1 MKKTYVLSAFLFLF
15 MGIFSSCGSSKNT
28 QSETLGFD
36 PMGTKL
42 KKSDVQM
49 HAEES
54 PETRAWG
61 NAQHFRSSVANNLA
75 ELQARGKF
83 ARSIE
88 AAILSASK
96 SSGLAIEKYAG
107 SNDTG
112 SSVSDQGTKDND
124 FLEGIAQAIVKNA
137 IPVKSDEYMLP
148 NRQYNVYVCL
158 EYRGAK
164 DEVVEG
170 IIEKIEN
177 KIPSDQRKELETEF
191 EKFENDLKENLAK

>member
-1 MKKTYVLSAFLFLF
+1 MKKINLLSVILSLSIVFIA
-15 MGIFSSCGSSKNT
+15 SCGSSKSA
-28 QSETLGFD
+28 QSEALGFD

-42 KKSDVQM
+42 KKSEAQM
-49 HAEES
+49 FAEQS

-61 NAQHFRSSVANNLA
+61 NAQHFKSNTANNLA

-83 ARSIE
+83 ARAIE

-107 SNDTG
+107 NNDTG
-112 SSVSDQGTKDND
+112 ASVSDQGTKDND
-124 FLEGIAQAIVKNA
+124 FIEGVAQAVVKNA

-164 DEVVEG
+164 EEVVEE

-177 KIPSDQRKELETEF
+177 KIPHDQRKDLEAEF
-191 EKFENDLKENLAK
+191 EKFENELKENLAK